1 MTVAALFQI
10 SFLIIKT
17 KFAFFL
23 WGCKLA
29 LLWSCPLWS
38 QDISTGQSQPV
49 QISLDACTQFRFMPR
64 QALLFTYLH
73 WISFAVCCPLTQFSR
88 SFSLQSAYSLLNIFF
103 IYKLGNHTWPP
114 FLQIIFK
121 QIAPN
126 QIQTLWRPH
135 CLSLSIMKTFSL
147 LHTLLPMLNQLTI
160 SEMAE
165 IISNSGR
172 KLLQMVGRYRQ
183 K

>member
-73 WISFAVCCPLTQFSR
+73 WISFAVLLPIDPVFTFFFFTICLFSTE
-88 SFSLQSAYSLLNIFF
+88 YFF

-135 CLSLSIMKTFSL
+135 CLSLSIVKTFSL